1 MNAAR
6 LVSIRRILIAGWIG
20 IVSAAC
26 RSISSVSS
34 ISRGADGS
42 SSNAYRYPTAHGR
55 TSIDTA
61 AISSTMINTGASD
74 AGARPVSEGVS
85 RNSHETPDA
94 DDHGCSE
101 RNNGS
106 T

>member
-26 RSISSVSS
+26 RSISSVS
-34 ISRGADGS
+34 RGTDGS